1 MYVKKKINNKK
12 KSMDKSLTDVI
23 HNITLQ
29 VDSWSGRSLPL

>member
-1 MYVKKKINNKK
+1 MYVKKKKRK
-12 KSMDKSLTDVI
+12 TTMDKSPTDII